1 MARPASVQG
10 CHQEGSSGLITNL
23 CLAAQAQSLVLCLW
37 GRLAGKGKPIL
48 NYDEGIGSSRK
59 LEGGAHQVRDG
70 AEKGTGP
77 ANGGAC
83 WSVSPPPCMQRSLI
97 SSFTDGKYP
106 LRISEGIFLPSEVD
120 GPAAEQV
127 TLGRR

>member
-23 CLAAQAQSLVLCLW
+23 CLATQAQSLVLCLW
-37 GRLAGKGKPIL
+37 GKPVL

-77 ANGGAC
+77 LNGGAC

-106 LRISEGIFLPSEVD
+106 LRISEGIFLPSGVD
-120 GPAAEQV
+120 GPAVEQV
-127 TLGRR
+127 TLERR

>member
-37 GRLAGKGKPIL
+37 GKPVL

-70 AEKGTGP
+70 AGKGTGP
-77 ANGGAC
+77 LNGGAC

-97 SSFTDGKYP
+97 SFFTDGKYP
-106 LRISEGIFLPSEVD
+106 LRISEGIFLPSGVD